1 MTTLIPALLDQIIV
15 RYLEPAD
22 ADEYVKLEQD
32 PEVRRFVNGPAS
44 KSEEVMR
51 QDLRRYEP
59 TTEFMAIA
67 ETETNAYI
75 GRCGLLPDPLSL
87 ESEIY
92 CLIAKTHWRHG
103 IGRSVVPFLICH
115 AISEGRIPIGIV
127 DPGNSASQSLL
138 KRLGFV
144 SSGVIEAPGYQNGH
158 LKYFLVAT

>member
-51 QDLRRYEP
+51 QDLRLYKQ
-59 TTEFMAIA
+59 TTEIMAIA
-67 ETETNAYI
+67 ETETNAYL
-75 GRCGLLPDPLSL
+75 GRCGLHPDPLSL

-103 IGRSVVPFLICH
+103 IGRSVVPFLIRL
-115 AISEGRIPIGIV
+115 AISQKRIPIGIV
-127 DPGNSASQSLL
+127 DPGNTASKSLL
-138 KRLGFV
+138 ERLGFV
-144 SSGVIEAPGYQNGH
+144 SSSVVEAHGYQNGH
-158 LKYFLVAT
+158 LKYLLVAT